1 MWVNFKDGNTS
12 YRARINKVYKKK
24 GIFFK
29 KEVFEGYFIEIEEM
43 DYDNCYGYSQIF
55 NDRLYRSHDLV
66 WRIGYGE
73 DTKFKECLIDMALEK
88 IHEKRREYE
97 RRLKEMNRTNL
108 IVNE

>member
-1 MWVNFKDGNTS
+1 MWVNFKDGSTF
-12 YRARINKVYKKK
+12 YRTRLTKVYKKK

-29 KEVFEGYFIEIEEM
+29 KEVFEGYFIEIEES
-43 DYDNCYGYSQIF
+43 DLEYGYTQIF

-73 DTKFKECLIDMALEK
+73 DNKFNECLVNMALEK
-88 IHEKRREYE
+88 IQEKRREHE
-97 RRLKEMNRTNL
+97 RQLKEMNRVHL